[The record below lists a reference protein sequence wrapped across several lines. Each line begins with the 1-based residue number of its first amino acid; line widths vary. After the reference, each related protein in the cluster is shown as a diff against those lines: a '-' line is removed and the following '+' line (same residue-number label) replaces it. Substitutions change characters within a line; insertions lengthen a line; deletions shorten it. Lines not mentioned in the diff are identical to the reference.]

1 MDINLLILGALILS
15 IVIGFITNINIG
27 ILSIV
32 FSFILSY
39 SYGLTENDILS
50 LWPMKLFFILLSI
63 TYFYGPE
70 FNCEVRHSPIS
81 SSQCHFFKDNRW

>member
-63 TYFYGPE
+63 TYFYG
-70 FNCEVRHSPIS
+70 
-81 SSQCHFFKDNRW
+81 